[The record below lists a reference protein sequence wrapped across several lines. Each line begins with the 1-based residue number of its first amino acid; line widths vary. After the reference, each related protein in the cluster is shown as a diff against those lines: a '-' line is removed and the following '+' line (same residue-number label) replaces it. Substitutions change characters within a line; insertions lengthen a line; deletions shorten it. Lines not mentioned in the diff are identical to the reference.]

1 MNAFGLHPARR
12 RLVNRDER
20 QANGDVLVIGR
31 AGDGIAIATLGKQV
45 DPRSIGETLAVWCGM
60 RLTVTVRKRE
70 LTAPHGV
77 VDLASDNEA
86 SDGRFNGDPVV
97 IPVCTGCH
105 ILRDVAGNSP
115 LHGRRSDGVGTLP
128 YRAVTDPTDE
138 RVAGCFSPR
147 HLFTAKLPVAT
158 E

>member
-1 MNAFGLHPARR
+1 MARR

-20 QANGDVLVIGR
+20 QANGDVVVIGR
-31 AGDGIAIATLGKQV
+31 AGDGIAIATRGKQV

-60 RLTVTVRKRE
+60 GLTVTLRKRE

-77 VDLASDNEA
+77 VDLASEA

-105 ILRDVAGNSP
+105 ILRYVAGNSS
-115 LHGRRSDGVGTLP
+115 LHGRRSDGVVHCHI
-128 YRAVTDPTDE
+128 AQ
-138 RVAGCFSPR
+138 
-147 HLFTAKLPVAT
+147 
-158 E
+158 